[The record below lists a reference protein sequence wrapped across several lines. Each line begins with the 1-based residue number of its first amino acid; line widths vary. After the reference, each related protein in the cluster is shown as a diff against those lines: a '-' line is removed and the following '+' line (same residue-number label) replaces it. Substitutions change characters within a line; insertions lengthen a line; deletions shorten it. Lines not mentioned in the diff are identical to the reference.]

1 MDDASSGRVA
11 RRLLTQPGCAEGA
24 SYLRPGEVDRARA
37 LVGTNNL
44 SRRGTEAEEDPME
57 DFEQEQSGE
66 EQLDEIEEEIADLE
80 TTADELGEDDDDAL
94 DLAEEADSEG
104 ESGF

>member
-1 MDDASSGRVA
+1 
-11 RRLLTQPGCAEGA
+11 
-24 SYLRPGEVDRARA
+24 
-37 LVGTNNL
+37 
-44 SRRGTEAEEDPME
+44 ME